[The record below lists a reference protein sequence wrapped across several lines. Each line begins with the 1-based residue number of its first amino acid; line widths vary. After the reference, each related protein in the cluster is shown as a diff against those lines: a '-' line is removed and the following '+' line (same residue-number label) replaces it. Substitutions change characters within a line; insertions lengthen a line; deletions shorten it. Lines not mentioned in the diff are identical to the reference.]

1 MKLSDNITCL
11 KGVGE
16 KSAALFHKLNIYTI
30 DDLIHHYPRDYEEY
44 EMPVGIRFA
53 EKDCVQTL
61 RVTIKRVEGV
71 KRVRNL
77 QILSAVAGDSEN
89 SIVLTW
95 FNMAFLRTKLKVG
108 ETIIVRGTPVI
119 KNGRLTME
127 QPELFTDKEYEKK
140 QGQLL
145 PKYPLTKGLT
155 NNMLIKVMRQVMDS
169 KVLEREFLPLS
180 IREQQQLAEY
190 NYAISTI
197 HFPEKRED
205 LIFARKRLVF
215 DEFFLFILSLRFL
228 KESTEKTENV
238 FQFSKDEKVQSLLQ
252 QLPFSL
258 TNAQMRA
265 WQDVKENMNSEYV
278 MSRLIQGDVG
288 SGKTIVAALALVYAA
303 ENGYQG
309 AMMAPTEVLA
319 KQHYEYFVELQE
331 KYQLDIHPVLLTGSM
346 TAKQKRQAR
355 ERIEMGMA
363 DIVIGTHT
371 LFQESVAY
379 DNLALVITDEQH
391 RFGVR
396 QREMLMEKGTCPHV
410 LVMSATPIPRTL
422 AIIIYGDLDISVI
435 DELPSNRIPIKNCV
449 VDTSYR
455 DKAYSFITKE
465 VQAGH
470 QVYIICPMVEESENM
485 EAENVIDY
493 ERMLRDKLP
502 PEIKTECLHGKMKSG
517 AKNDIMERFAA
528 NEIQVLVSTTVV
540 EVGVNVPNAT
550 VMMVENAELFGL
562 AQLHQLRGR
571 VGRGSAQSYC
581 IFVSGSDKKETKKR
595 LEILNKSNDGF
606 YISSEDL
613 KLRGPGDLFGFRQS
627 GLLEFKIGDIFT
639 DAAILQGAAEA
650 AAIFSEN
657 RKLLEEPEY
666 AELKKKIDFYLEK
679 DLNSLSL

>member
-169 KVLEREFLPLS
+169 KVLEREFLPLA

-346 TAKQKRQAR
+346 TVKQKRQAR